1 MRPPF
6 LLSTLAAL
14 LFAVSANAQV
24 FEPQSFTLKNGMQ
37 VVVIPNH
44 RVPVVSHMV
53 WYKVGS
59 ADEVDGRTGLA
70 HMVEHMMFKGTK
82 KVGPEEFSRLVAA
95 NGGQDNA
102 FTNQDYTAFFQN
114 VAADKLELMMQL
126 ESDRMANLAL
136 RDADFQNERQVVI
149 EERRMRTENEPD
161 ALLIEQMRAA
171 LFLDGGYHHPVVGWH
186 QDIDAY
192 KVTDIADFHRRWYA
206 PNNAILVVSG
216 DITAEKLKPLAEK
229 YYGVI
234 PPRPLPVRVRRPQ
247 PEPVAARQLEIRGE
261 DVHQPSWTR
270 YYLAPSYHVGETK
283 DADPL
288 QLLAEIIGGGSTSR
302 LYKSLVVEQKLA
314 SSVSADYDPDSLG
327 ETIFAVAATPQPGVS
342 IETLQAAMDKALKE
356 IAEKGV
362 SETEMARAQHKV
374 RAAFAYAKD
383 SYHTGAMVFGQ
394 VLTTGGTIADV
405 EAAPARIAAVNK
417 DAVDQAAKR
426 LLRDERSVTG
436 LLLPAQPGEA
446 TMVQDPDAKRGLLG
460 GPVR

>member
-1 MRPPF
+1 MRPF
-6 LLSTLAAL
+6 LLLLLAL
-14 LFAVSANAQV
+14 IAVPTAAQV

-44 RVPVVSHMV
+44 RVPVISHML

-82 KVGPEEFSRLVAA
+82 SVGPEEFSRLVAA

-102 FTNQDYTAFFQN
+102 FTNQDYTAFYQN
-114 VAADKLELMMQL
+114 VAADKLELMMRL

-136 RDADFQNERQVVI
+136 RDSDFQNERQVVI
-149 EERRMRTENEPD
+149 EERRMRTENEPE

-186 QDIDAY
+186 QDLDAT
-192 KVTDIADFHRRWYA
+192 KVTDVAEFHRRWYA
-206 PNNAILVVSG
+206 PNNAVLVVSG
-216 DITAEKLKPLAEK
+216 DITAERLKPLAEK

-234 PPRPLPVRVRRPQ
+234 PARSVPQRLRRPQ
-247 PEPVAARQLEIRGE
+247 PQPVAERQLEIRSE

-270 YYLAPSYHVGETK
+270 YYLAPSYHVGEVK

-314 SSVSADYDPDSLG
+314 ASVSADYDPDSLG

-342 IETLQAAMDKALKE
+342 IETLQAAMQKELKQ
-356 IAEKGV
+356 IADDGV
-362 SETEMARAQHKV
+362 TATELARAQHKV

-383 SYHTGAMVFGQ
+383 SYHTGAMMFGQ
-394 VLTTGGTIADV
+394 VLTTGGSVADV
-405 EAAPARIAAVNK
+405 EAAPARIAAVDK
-417 DAVDQAAKR
+417 AAVDQAAKR

-446 TMVQDPDAKRGLLG
+446 TMTQDPEAKNSRGLLG